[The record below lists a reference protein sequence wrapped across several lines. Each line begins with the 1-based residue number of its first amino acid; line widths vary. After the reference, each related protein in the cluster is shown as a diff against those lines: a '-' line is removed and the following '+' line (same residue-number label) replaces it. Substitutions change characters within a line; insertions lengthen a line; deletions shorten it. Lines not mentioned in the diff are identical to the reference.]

1 MDIIAVPSDLTV
13 NNMFISDDLLNE
25 LKRRLEEKIQLLPWP
40 VNERVREY
48 AVDNAGKMLRPALI
62 VLTTMSLTDSPE
74 KIDLSLDAAAL
85 MELLHNYTLI
95 DDDMIDHSPLRRGK
109 KPYYLRWGMDRAI
122 LDGDSIH
129 AFTLHAIK
137 ELDIELLDITLRTGI
152 DLVRGSTIELE
163 DRESNYYDFD
173 ENRIIKIMRWK
184 TATVF
189 AGCVEAGFVCAGLGN
204 EFKNLPALRDAMING
219 GIAFQIQDDI
229 LDVVGKQ
236 EEFGK
241 EHLWDVQES
250 KHGIFLYWALQTE
263 YVDKIK
269 EIYSKPIGE
278 KNQEDMDLV
287 MKVFRKV
294 VPQVEARRDD
304 FLLIATK
311 QLDELRDVVK
321 ESNPDEEILFE
332 QLKDLITYLCT
343 RTK

>member
-1 MDIIAVPSDLTV
+1 MDIIASSSDMTV
-13 NNMFISDDLLNE
+13 NKMFISDGLLDE

-74 KIDLSLDAAAL
+74 KIDLALDAAAL

-129 AFTLHAIK
+129 AFALHAIK
-137 ELDIELLDITLRTGI
+137 ELNIDLLDITLRTGI

-163 DRESNYYDFD
+163 DRETNYYDFD
-173 ENRIIKIMRWK
+173 ESRIIKIMRLK

-189 AGCVEAGFVCAGLGN
+189 AGCVEAGFMCAGLSN
-204 EFKNLPALRDAMING
+204 DFKALPKLREAMING

-250 KHGIFLYWALQTE
+250 KHGIFLYWALQTK
-263 YVDKIK
+263 YVEEIK

-278 KNQEDMDLV
+278 KSQDDMDLV
-287 MKVFRKV
+287 IKVFREV
-294 VPQVEARRDD
+294 VPQVEARRDK
-304 FLLIATK
+304 FLYSAIK
-311 QLDELRDVVK
+311 QLDELRVIVK
-321 ESNPDEEILFE
+321 ESNPDQEILFD
-332 QLKDLITYLCT
+332 QLKDLITFLCT
-343 RTK
+343 RIK